1 MKKKL
6 FTKLGTYRTSTDQN
20 NISYIHI
27 VINSKTFCFE
37 MDVKYTM
44 YNVYKIS
51 LFMRE
56 FFFILSKYT
65 AKLEKK
71 IHHDYKKKIR
81 IFSIR

>member
-51 LFMRE
+51 LFMRV

-65 AKLEKK
+65 AKLKK
-71 IHHDYKKKIR
+71 NT
-81 IFSIR
+81 S